1 MRSTPI
7 KCANWQSKCATTH
20 ICSIFQWANFSLLPR
35 FAHLCGNED
44 SDLHRIAII
53 FFHMCEGIV
62 RNLQW
67 QWQWKWHVKVQSKK
81 IRISKEKCNHCW
93 KVSPP
98 HHHNES
104 SMRLAAWLKFQTKS
118 RAIIIEIFYFLGCV
132 CASVLSKI
140 PSIFYSNI
148 PCAASKQS
156 GRMFRTFAS
165 QCFDRYHHYHFHR
178 AHL

>member
-1 MRSTPI
+1 M
-7 KCANWQSKCATTH
+7 KM
-20 ICSIFQWANFSLLPR
+20 SILQRELVILINVHYEKHPHKVCKLAVKVCDHTYLFNFPMSEFLIIAAFCTSRQILIYM
-35 FAHLCGNED
+35 AYDNGND
-44 SDLHRIAII
+44 N
-53 FFHMCEGIV
+53 GIS
-62 RNLQW
+62 
-67 QWQWKWHVKVQSKK
+67 VQSKK
-81 IRISKEKCNHCW
+81 IRNSKEKCNHCW

-156 GRMFRTFAS
+156 GRMFWTFAS
-165 QCFDRYHHYHFHR
+165 QCFDRYRHYHFHR